1 MSSLPWSTG
10 PCEVW
15 PHLPH
20 CLHLAP
26 GFLSFTSRLV
36 SLFCFLNVPGPSPN
50 PGSPLGVSAARD
62 ARPTNATS
70 SEGIQG
76 SSWATASLTA
86 LPSKAHTAML
96 LFIDLLPRLFP
107 YHPPAALESACTKSS
122 PQCLQSPAQCGAHGR
137 SSIHTRWTGNP

>member
-1 MSSLPWSTG
+1 MFSLPWSTG

-15 PHLPH
+15 PHLPL

-26 GFLSFTSRLV
+26 CFLSFTSRLV

-62 ARPTNATS
+62 ARPTKATS
-70 SEGIQG
+70 SEGIEG
-76 SSWATASLTA
+76 SSLAPTSLTA
-86 LPSKAHTAML
+86 LPSKAHLAML
-96 LFIDLLPRLFP
+96 LFIDSLACLFP

-122 PQCLQSPAQCGAHGR
+122 LSCLQSPAQCGAHGR
-137 SSIHTRWTGNP
+137 S